1 MIALEPNIFHS
12 YLRKHDEDVWSQILA
27 KIIPSVH
34 PVDQT
39 ATRIWF
45 SIWPLKL
52 SQALQRAV
60 DPLQTAKRMQLD
72 GNYRLDTQIN
82 SSVEFLYGARYW
94 PAVKKAVLLHA
105 ESSSSNLDRVSLEG
119 QIREIAGSVAAHL
132 ETSESLLLGITAI
145 AIMTLQ
151 QVGIAAFS
159 FAADKLTVQ
168 PKDGRSPDQVLKT
181 RARESR
187 GGVFS
192 FLHAIDR
199 KFTIT
204 FDENKADC
212 GFQAIRNQDLSMAS
226 ASDKRDYKSSDQRRI
241 AGPIPAQCRSG
252 ACGYCWIVII
262 FGKEKLSEITP
273 FEKKRLRYFGYT
285 ANEYDG
291 ETHPP
296 IRLACHSRCFGDL
309 SIVIP
314 PWNGVLDDCR

>member
-12 YLRKHDEDVWSQILA
+12 YLRKQDENVWGQMLA

-45 SIWPLKL
+45 SFWPLKL
-52 SQALQRAV
+52 SQALQRAE
-60 DPLQTAKRMQLD
+60 DRLQTAKKLQLD
-72 GNYRLDTQIN
+72 GNYRLETQID
-82 SSVEFLYGARYW
+82 SSVKFLYGARYW

-105 ESSSSNLDRVSLEG
+105 ESSSNPERISLEG
-119 QIREIAGSVAAHL
+119 QIREITGSVAVHL
-132 ETSESLLLGITAI
+132 ETSESLLLGITAV
-145 AIMTLQ
+145 AVMTLQ

-159 FAADKLTVQ
+159 IAADHQAVQ

-199 KFTIT
+199 KFSIT
-204 FDENKADC
+204 FDESKVDC

-226 ASDKRDYKSSDQRRI
+226 ASDKRDYKSGDQRRI

-252 ACGYCWIVII
+252 ACGYCWIGILC
-262 FGKEKLSEITP
+262 GKEKLSEITP
-273 FEKKRLRYFGYT
+273 FEKKRLRYFGY
-285 ANEYDG
+285 ASSENDG

-296 IRLACHSRCFGDL
+296 IRLACQSRCFGDL

-314 PWNGVLDDCR
+314 PWNGVLDGCL